1 MKKKISFAIACMV
14 FAMLNI
20 NVFAYGIDSYGIKLF
35 STDSGVNR
43 VLFGS
48 FNKDS
53 DTSVNYS
60 DIEAVVTLSDG
71 RPTEKVKIT
80 DEIKASLTGVNQRLT
95 YCWQGS
101 DNGET
106 FFNIDNANK
115 ETYTVSYSDNYKYIR
130 CLVKFGRLVYKSSA
144 VEVLEETTKAPGNVK
159 PDKEHNLFGERE
171 NSNEEYI
178 FYVDDKGFII
188 LDDYCNKESEFYVTT
203 TQAYGD
209 AINAYCGRSE
219 TDVNSN
225 KIKANKFVS
234 AHGALGRESDGS
246 DLSQLIL
253 GNGNDLS
260 IVSDGGGGEY
270 ALPISVS
277 EYVSRNIN
285 FKFWSAGWLKNKH
298 FYNSPQKG
306 NVWFL
311 CWDDFVTYSD
321 RLGYRDDVF
330 ENGGDCYF
338 LRDTTPNE
346 NWYSNSVMTKDGVS
360 KPLDNAKGLVRP
372 AFYLK
377 RDFFLNTKIDL
388 NKAGAG
394 VIDILK
400 NHYTTE
406 ELSSLYSAKELSDY
420 GFKSEGLFKR
430 FFLNYTEKFDKV
442 EILLKNNQKE
452 PRKITV
458 LIGILN
464 TDGRLVG
471 ALSDLTVLNP
481 NEEIKKI
488 MDISIPE
495 SECEIIASVI
505 DSD

>member
-1 MKKKISFAIACMV
+1 MT
-14 FAMLNI
+14 
-20 NVFAYGIDSYGIKLF
+20 YG
-35 STDSGVNR
+35 
-43 VLFGS
+43 
-48 FNKDS
+48 
-53 DTSVNYS
+53 
-60 DIEAVVTLSDG
+60 
-71 RPTEKVKIT
+71 
-80 DEIKASLTGVNQRLT
+80 
-95 YCWQGS
+95 
-101 DNGET
+101 
-106 FFNIDNANK
+106 
-115 ETYTVSYSDNYKYIR
+115 
-130 CLVKFGRLVYKSSA
+130 
-144 VEVLEETTKAPGNVK
+144 
-159 PDKEHNLFGERE
+159 
-171 NSNEEYI
+171 
-178 FYVDDKGFII
+178 
-188 LDDYCNKESEFYVTT
+188 
-203 TQAYGD
+203 
-209 AINAYCGRSE
+209 
-219 TDVNSN
+219 
-225 KIKANKFVS
+225 
-234 AHGALGRESDGS
+234 
-246 DLSQLIL
+246 
-253 GNGNDLS
+253 
-260 IVSDGGGGEY
+260 
-270 ALPISVS
+270 
-277 EYVSRNIN
+277 
-285 FKFWSAGWLKNKH
+285 
-298 FYNSPQKG
+298 
-306 NVWFL
+306 
-311 CWDDFVTYSD
+311 D

-388 NKAGAG
+388 NKAGEG

>member
-1 MKKKISFAIACMV
+1 M
-14 FAMLNI
+14 
-20 NVFAYGIDSYGIKLF
+20 
-35 STDSGVNR
+35 
-43 VLFGS
+43 
-48 FNKDS
+48 
-53 DTSVNYS
+53 
-60 DIEAVVTLSDG
+60 
-71 RPTEKVKIT
+71 
-80 DEIKASLTGVNQRLT
+80 
-95 YCWQGS
+95 
-101 DNGET
+101 
-106 FFNIDNANK
+106 
-115 ETYTVSYSDNYKYIR
+115 
-130 CLVKFGRLVYKSSA
+130 YKSSA

-171 NSNEEYI
+171 NSNEKYI

-188 LDDYCNKESEFYVTT
+188 LNDYCNKESEFYVTT

-209 AINAYCGRSE
+209 AINSYCGRSE

-234 AHGALGRESDGS
+234 AHGALGQESDGS
-246 DLSQLIL
+246 DLSQLLL

-260 IVSDGGGGEY
+260 IVSDGEGGEY

-285 FKFWSAGWLKNKH
+285 FKFWSAGWLKNRH

-388 NKAGAG
+388 NKAGEG

-406 ELSSLYSAKELSDY
+406 ELSTLYSAKELSDY